1 MAGFVKEVT
10 PRLQAIDYISEAMS
24 FPWRFIVMDLLLV
37 DSVGMRLSDTL
48 HADLPYPPYT
58 RSLRDGY
65 AVQSAD
71 VIAST
76 PSTPTFLKK
85 VGDIKM
91 GTVPDLCLSS
101 GEAAAIPTGGV
112 LPDGSDTVVMLEDT
126 DLVSGWVEVRK
137 NTQSGENVIAKGEEL
152 TKGAEILKQGSLVD
166 FRTVSLLATV
176 GKSRVSVQDIRI
188 SIISTGD
195 EIVTVDTSPLP
206 PGCIRDVNGIAIK
219 TILDKYGFPAK
230 YCGIICDDGDAFE
243 QRVREEMEKCDVLIL
258 SGGSSVGTRDHCSRV
273 LESLPSPGLL
283 IRGINIVPGKPTL
296 VAGCLESKKLVI
308 SLPGHPLSCLT
319 AAYVM
324 LLPLLLK
331 ISGSPDDKF
340 IHKIFMELAGDINAK
355 TGPEEFTPCRITADG
370 RVLPLSA
377 KSGYI
382 SVLAAADGMIRM
394 PENRET
400 ARTGERVE
408 VWLW

>member
-10 PRLQAIDYISEAMS
+10 PRLQAIDYISETMS
-24 FPWRFIVMDLLLV
+24 FPWQFNVTEKDLMNA
-37 DSVGMRLSDTL
+37 VGMRLSETL

-91 GTVPDLCLSS
+91 GTIPDLRLCN

-112 LPDGSDTVVMLEDT
+112 LPDGSDAVVMLEDT
-126 DLVSGWVEVRK
+126 DLVSGWVEVRRS
-137 NTQSGENVIAKGEEL
+137 TQSGENIIVKGEEL
-152 TKGAEILKQGSLVD
+152 ASGAEVLKQGALVD
-166 FRTVSLLATV
+166 FRTVSLLATL

-195 EIVTVDTSPLP
+195 EIVSVETALLP
-206 PGCIRDVNGIAIK
+206 PGCIRDVNGVAIK
-219 TILDKYGFPAK
+219 TILGRYGFPAN
-230 YCGIICDDGDAFE
+230 YRGIVSDEGEAFE
-243 QRVREEMEKCDVLIL
+243 QRVLEEMETCDVLIL

-273 LESLPSPGLL
+273 MESLPSPGLL

-296 VAGCLESKKLVI
+296 VAGCGESKKMVV

-319 AAYVM
+319 VVYVM

-331 ISGSPDDKF
+331 ISGAPDDNY
-340 IHKIFMELAGDINAK
+340 IHKIFMELACDVNAK

-370 RVLPLSA
+370 KVCPLSA
-377 KSGYI
+377 KSSYI

-394 PENRET
+394 PEDRET
-400 ARTGERVE
+400 ARAGESVE
-408 VWLW
+408 VWVW